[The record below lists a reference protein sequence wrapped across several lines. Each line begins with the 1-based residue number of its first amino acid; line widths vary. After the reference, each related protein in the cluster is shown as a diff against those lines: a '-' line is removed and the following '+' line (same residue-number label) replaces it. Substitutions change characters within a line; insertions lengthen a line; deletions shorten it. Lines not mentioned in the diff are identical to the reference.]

1 METFVTEIREI
12 RGIPKFLLKE
22 YLAEM
27 GGKIVD
33 DVRVESTNF
42 TVVFEPMEPFKLG
55 ALEVGQNR
63 LIIQVTPQW
72 KDEFFR
78 QFSQK
83 TLRAGG

>member
-1 METFVTEIREI
+1 MPEFVTEVREM

-22 YLAEM
+22 YLVEM
-27 GGKIVD
+27 GGTIID
-33 DVRVESTNF
+33 DTRVESPNF
-42 TVVFEPMEPFKLG
+42 TVVFETMEPFRLG

-63 LIIQVTPQW
+63 LIIHVDQTW